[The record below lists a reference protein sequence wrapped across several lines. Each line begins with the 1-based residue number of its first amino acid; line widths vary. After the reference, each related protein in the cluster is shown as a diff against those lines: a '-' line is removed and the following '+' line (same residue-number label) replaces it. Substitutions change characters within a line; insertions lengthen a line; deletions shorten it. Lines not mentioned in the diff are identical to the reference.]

1 MTMARGARKAKSLP
15 YASAFSKQWKSQKK
29 RKRRRRRRRT
39 TTATARHKNNY
50 KTSSIKA
57 LLSVGSSESGWHQGV
72 LWELELRFVFFV
84 GVVLRAVSQAIKR
97 NITAMRTSPKRTEE
111 RRRNVGAERDGK
123 TGRQRD
129 GGQN

>member
-1 MTMARGARKAKSLP
+1 MARGARKAKSLP
-15 YASAFSKQWKSQKK
+15 YASAFFKQWKSQTK
-29 RKRRRRRRRT
+29 RKRRRRRRRRT

-57 LLSVGSSESGWHQGV
+57 LLFVGSSESGWHQGAPWV
-72 LWELELRFVFFV
+72 LELRFVFFV
-84 GVVLRAVSQAIKR
+84 GVVLRAVSQAINR

-111 RRRNVGAERDGK
+111 QRRNVGAERDGG